1 FTKLPG
7 EEQSQLTNRKD
18 FLQHFFSYLLI
29 VKMVNFA
36 SLLKSSLV
44 AIVLSVATGHADE
57 KLATCCERVNKNEIT
72 EPILGYLSQPAR
84 YPCVNAIIFQT
95 GTGLYCSP
103 VNALWVRRKI
113 REFRNTKALSK
124 TPSVVTSSTSP
135 VSLLSIITST
145 PSPLSPSNL
154 PPSSSSPFFTI
165 ISTMTSG
172 DTFSGNEEEESS
184 MSSATMW

>member
-1 FTKLPG
+1 
-7 EEQSQLTNRKD
+7 
-18 FLQHFFSYLLI
+18 
-29 VKMVNFA
+29 MVNFA

-95 GTGLYCSP
+95 RTGLFCSP
-103 VNALWVRRKI
+103 VNAPWVSRKI
-113 REFRNTKALSK
+113 KELRRTKALSK
-124 TPSVVTSSTSP
+124 TPSVVTSSPSP

-145 PSPLSPSNL
+145 ASPLSPSNL
-154 PPSSSSPFFTI
+154 PPSSSSPFFTS

-184 MSSATMW
+184 MSSGTMW